1 MTQDTRPVRII
12 FGHRAEPV
20 RNPVPIP
27 MCRARPAARASRR
40 VRAGRWLLAGAA
52 VVGYLA
58 LLGAMTWTVI
68 HLIAHLVH
76 LLVH

>member
-1 MTQDTRPVRII
+1 MTQQSRPVRII

-27 MCRARPAARASRR
+27 MRRARPAARASRR
-40 VRAGRWLLAGAA
+40 VRASRWLLAGAA
-52 VVGYLA
+52 VIGYLA
-58 LLGAMTWTVI
+58 LLGAMTWAVVRVI
-68 HLIAHLVH
+68 AYLVH